1 MAPLE
6 LVVQR
11 RGSVSIGGYEPDG
24 SRATI
29 VACTVSRRG
38 RISEADADRLSQMIA
53 AYQKKE
59 RR

>member
-1 MAPLE
+1 LE

-11 RGSVSIGGYEPDG
+11 LGSVSIGGYEPDG

-29 VACTVSRRG
+29 VARTVSRRG
-38 RISEADADRLSQMIA
+38 WISEDGRRQAQQMIA
-53 AYQKKE
+53 AYEKKA